1 MHCVYSRLTSC
12 IANRTIWQRLWR
24 SCWNLKRNTS
34 SPLAISPHLPAQNS
48 SPNLTTCSMV
58 DKCCIGMNQGHSALA
73 ILTPSSCSGF
83 DVHEVF
89 SRGQNPQHW
98 HISRR
103 GLGQN
108 GESTH
113 GEVFMEVARKES
125 TLTDVDNELAGIVR
139 RFLE

>member
-1 MHCVYSRLTSC
+1 
-12 IANRTIWQRLWR
+12 
-24 SCWNLKRNTS
+24 
-34 SPLAISPHLPAQNS
+34 
-48 SPNLTTCSMV
+48 MV
-58 DKCCIGMNQGHSALA
+58 DKCFIGMTWYRLNYVVLM
-73 ILTPSSCSGF
+73 LSSCSGF
-83 DVHEVF
+83 DIHEVF

-108 GESTH
+108 GENAQ

-125 TLTDVDNELAGIVR
+125 TLTDVDNELVGTVR